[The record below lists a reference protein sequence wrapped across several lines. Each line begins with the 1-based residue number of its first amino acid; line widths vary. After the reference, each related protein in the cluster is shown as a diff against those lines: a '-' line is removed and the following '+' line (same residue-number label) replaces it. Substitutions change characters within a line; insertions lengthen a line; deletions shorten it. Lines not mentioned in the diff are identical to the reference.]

1 MNKLNHNG
9 LLVLEQPFIKVPL
22 EQLKKTAKGSHK
34 ELDREFAK
42 ASLTVS
48 ELANKSNQEQILV
61 SDANFALEGMVGR
74 LQSLKRKAILNDAKV
89 EEAMYVSRSKQRLSH
104 LNELTHIQS
113 ANSEE
118 YTIWS
123 KVRLDR
129 ILVDYMLR
137 EGFSE
142 TATHLANAES
152 IEAFVDVELF
162 SQARRVEQAL
172 QRFSCNEALRWC
184 NDNKSNLRKMQ
195 STFEFNLRLQEF
207 IELVRAGK
215 RGEAILYA
223 KKYLNS
229 FQELHLKEIQRAMTL
244 LAFQPGTK
252 CLPYKKLYDASR
264 WDALI
269 SQFRAD
275 NFALNSLTS
284 QPLLTVTLQAGLS
297 ALKTP
302 MCCQPDNKNINCPV
316 CSPDT
321 LGLLAQNL
329 PLSHHVNSTIVCRL
343 SGEIIDEDNPPMSLP
358 NGYVYSLKA
367 LQDMYNKS
375 GQIKCPRTEDVYD
388 FSQLKKVYI
397 S

>member
-1 MNKLNHNG
+1 MNKLNYDG

-22 EQLKKTAKGSHK
+22 EQLKKTVKVSQK
-34 ELDREFAK
+34 ELDKEFTK
-42 ASLTVS
+42 SNSTVS
-48 ELANKSNQEQILV
+48 DLSNKIKQGKIGV
-61 SDANFALEGMVGR
+61 SDASIALEGMVGR
-74 LQSLKRKAILNDAKV
+74 LQSLKRKLNDTKD
-89 EEAMYVSRSKQRLSH
+89 EEAIVYSMESTK
-104 LNELTHIQS
+104 
-113 ANSEE
+113 
-118 YTIWS
+118 
-123 KVRLDR
+123 
-129 ILVDYMLR
+129 
-137 EGFSE
+137 
-142 TATHLANAES
+142 AES
-152 IEAFVDVELF
+152 IEVEAYVDVELF

-172 QRFSCNEALRWC
+172 QRFSCTEALRWC

-207 IELVRAGK
+207 IELIRAGK
-215 RGEAILYA
+215 KSESIAYA
-223 KKYLNS
+223 KKNLNS
-229 FQELHLKEIQRAMTL
+229 FQENHMKEIQQAMTL
-244 LAFQPGTK
+244 LAFQPDTR
-252 CLPYKKLYDASR
+252 CLPYKKLYDKSR

-269 SQFRAD
+269 AQFRAD

-302 MCCQPDNKNINCPV
+302 MCSQPDNRNINCPV

-367 LQDMYNKS
+367 LEEMSSKNN
-375 GQIKCPRTEDVYD
+375 GQIKCPRTEKVYD
-388 FSQLKKVYI
+388 FKDLKKVFI